1 MVSYILWTLL
11 IYVAHLF
18 AYEITRLVSSKGE
31 ESLVS
36 FAVGPRDGYAA
47 ASQTAQRCGR
57 AQKNLE
63 EAMFIFMPVALLL
76 LITGKADGIAL
87 TGALIFVIARAA
99 YLPAYIIGT
108 PWVRPTFWTIGVIG
122 LGMMVVRLHQ

>member
-1 MVSYILWTLL
+1 
-11 IYVAHLF
+11 
-18 AYEITRLVSSKGE
+18 
-31 ESLVS
+31 
-36 FAVGPRDGYAA
+36 
-47 ASQTAQRCGR
+47 
-57 AQKNLE
+57 
-63 EAMFIFMPVALLL
+63 MPVALLL